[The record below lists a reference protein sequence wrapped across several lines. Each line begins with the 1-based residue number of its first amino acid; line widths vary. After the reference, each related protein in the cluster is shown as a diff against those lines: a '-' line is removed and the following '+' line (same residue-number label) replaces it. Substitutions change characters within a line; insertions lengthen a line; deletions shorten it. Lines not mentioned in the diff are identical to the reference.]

1 MSEFCT
7 VHWEG
12 SDLPSFYKVMV
23 ILNIVLS
30 VTATLGNS
38 VILVALANYSSI
50 HAPSKMLLS
59 SLTVTDLCV
68 GAISQPLVVTLLL
81 SALKESW
88 NLCQMIEYSLPVTT
102 TVFSGV
108 SLTVLTAIGL
118 DRLLALTLKFRY
130 RQIVTVERARRA
142 VLVFWIKSG
151 MIGALHLAS
160 QTLLFTVGVVL
171 ILLDVFISSYS
182 YIRIFFAIRR
192 QQAQVQ
198 VFLQTGNNTPNIA
211 RYRRSVFN
219 ALWAHVTLAI
229 CYTPFAVVTV
239 VIVVRGSST
248 LLTMARFSTLSL
260 VYMNSSLNPALY
272 CWRIK
277 EVRQAVKQTIRQLP
291 HCISF

>member
-50 HAPSKMLLS
+50 HAPSKLLLS

-88 NLCQMIEYSLPVTT
+88 NLCRMIEYSLPIIT

-108 SLTVLTAIGL
+108 YIVNITYCH
-118 DRLLALTLKFRY
+118 RL
-130 RQIVTVERARRA
+130 
-142 VLVFWIKSG
+142 G
-151 MIGALHLAS
+151 
-160 QTLLFTVGVVL
+160 
-171 ILLDVFISSYS
+171 
-182 YIRIFFAIRR
+182 
-192 QQAQVQ
+192 
-198 VFLQTGNNTPNIA
+198 
-211 RYRRSVFN
+211 
-219 ALWAHVTLAI
+219 
-229 CYTPFAVVTV
+229 
-239 VIVVRGSST
+239 
-248 LLTMARFSTLSL
+248 
-260 VYMNSSLNPALY
+260 
-272 CWRIK
+272 
-277 EVRQAVKQTIRQLP
+277 
-291 HCISF
+291 

>member
-1 MSEFCT
+1 M
-7 VHWEG
+7 
-12 SDLPSFYKVMV
+12 
-23 ILNIVLS
+23 NIVLS

-50 HAPSKMLLS
+50 HPPSQLLLS

-88 NLCQMIEYSLPVTT
+88 NLCRMIEYSLPVTT

-130 RQIVTVERARRA
+130 RQIVTVKRARRA

-160 QTLLFTVGVVL
+160 QTVLFTVGAVL

-182 YIRIFFAIRR
+182 NTRIFFAIRR

-198 VFLQTGNNTPNIA
+198 VFLQTGNNTPN
-211 RYRRSVFN
+211 
-219 ALWAHVTLAI
+219 
-229 CYTPFAVVTV
+229 
-239 VIVVRGSST
+239 
-248 LLTMARFSTLSL
+248 MAR
-260 VYMNSSLNPALY
+260 
-272 CWRIK
+272 
-277 EVRQAVKQTIRQLP
+277 
-291 HCISF
+291 